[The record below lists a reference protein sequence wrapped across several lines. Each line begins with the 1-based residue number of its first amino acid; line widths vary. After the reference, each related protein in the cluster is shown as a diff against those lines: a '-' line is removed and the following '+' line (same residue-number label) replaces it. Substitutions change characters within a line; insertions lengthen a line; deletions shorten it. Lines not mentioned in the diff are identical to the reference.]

1 MRNLC
6 SYEKFVFIR
15 EICVRTGNLCSYG
28 KFVFIREIC
37 VPIGKLV
44 SSVS

>member
-1 MRNLC
+1 M
-6 SYEKFVFIR
+6 FIR
-15 EICVRTGNLCSYG
+15 EICVRKGNLCSYG